1 MATGTIYLSDIMSAY
16 SEYAQYGGY
25 EDADND

>member
-1 MATGTIYLSDIMSAY
+1 MGKMIYMSDILESY